1 MELKLANT
9 TLTAQIIAN
18 EAVRVLDNNLVMAKK
33 VFRGYEEEFT
43 KSVNG
48 YERGATIDVRKPTDF
63 TVTDGKTLGVQDVV
77 EGKTNISVD
86 KQKHVAFKFSSSDL
100 TLNIKELSER
110 VIKPAMVQLANQID
124 SDLQSLYY
132 KIPSWVGTPGQTI
145 NSFADFS
152 LAPRRLDA
160 MAVPQDGRC
169 MTMVPEDYWALT
181 SQATNLLSNNI
192 VGDAYKSGKLGMLGG
207 VDTYM
212 TQNVKSHT
220 TGAFAGTVLVD
231 QVLTSATT
239 SYESVKDTMTQTL
252 HIDGLTSA
260 TATIKAGDV
269 FTIADVYA
277 VNPVTKERLDFL
289 REFTVMEDATAAS
302 NEVDLTIYPALIF
315 DGAQQTVSTDV
326 ADLNNQGITFKG
338 TQNTVYPQN
347 MVFHK
352 NAMALVSVPLVRPAG
367 VPSNLVG
374 RQTYEGTSVRVVP
387 IYDGTNDDSVWRLD
401 VLYGTQAID
410 PRLATRA
417 SGTA

>member
-1 MELKLANT
+1 MTNT

-18 EAVRVLDNNLVMAKK
+18 EAVAVLDNELVMAKK

-43 KSVNG
+43 KKVNG
-48 YERGATIDVRKPTDF
+48 YERGATIDIRKPTDF
-63 TVTDGKTLGVQDVV
+63 TVSNGKTLQVQDVV
-77 EGKTNISVD
+77 EGKTTITVD
-86 KQKHVAFKFSSSDL
+86 QQKHVAFKFSSSDL

-110 VIKPAMVQLANQID
+110 IIKPAMVQLANQID
-124 SDLQSLYY
+124 NDLQSLYY

-152 LAPRRLDA
+152 LAPNRLDA

-169 MTMVPEDYWALT
+169 MTMTPTDYWALT
-181 SQATNLLSNNI
+181 SNATNLLNNGL
-192 VGDAYKSGKLGMLGG
+192 VGDAYTKGKLGMLGG

-220 TGAFAGTVLVD
+220 TGEFAGTVLVD
-231 QVLTSATT
+231 QALTSATT
-239 SYESVKDTMTQTL
+239 SYEDVKDTMTQTL

-277 VNPVTKERLDFL
+277 VNPVTKERLGFL
-289 REFTVMEDATAAS
+289 REFTVMADATAAS

-315 DGAQQTVSTDV
+315 SGAQQTVSTDV
-326 ADLNNQGITFKG
+326 SDLNNQGITFKG
-338 TQNTVYPQN
+338 SPSTVYPQN

-352 NAMALVSVPLVRPAG
+352 NAMALVSVPLVKPAALA
-367 VPSNLVG
+367 SNMVG
-374 RQTYEGTSVRVVP
+374 RQTYNGTSVRVVP

-401 VLYGTQAID
+401 CLYGTAAID

-417 SGTA
+417 SGSA